1 MRFWCWFSFDL
12 LYEWVGLRC
21 ATAVTVHGRSTEKNV
36 GVPETM
42 QEPAFEARSDEEDEF
57 HLVID
62 GLQSLVVNHLPPLW
76 RHGTH

>member
-1 MRFWCWFSFDL
+1 
-12 LYEWVGLRC
+12 
-21 ATAVTVHGRSTEKNV
+21 
-36 GVPETM
+36 M